1 MKQKICLIKALLFL
15 ITIFCPQ
22 AWAQSLNNT
31 IWKGTAT
38 VKIPALT
45 QYRDGQPQTFP
56 TVPSG
61 LTMTLPVEVWFL
73 TNTEFVVVMDQRA
86 LGAASTRARLQP
98 LIGSW
103 RNISYGS
110 SQNRIR
116 TGTYN
121 RSNLTFRATHRRLTS
136 SSSSYAGIRTLSGSF
151 SFPSGSRMTAQG
163 SYITSPN
170 PSGPSAPKYSGGV
183 PTFTAN
189 LSKTAR
195 RPSAE
200 VATAFSDTLGR

>member
-1 MKQKICLIKALLFL
+1 MKHKLRIPIFFCLLCLTCSFPAG
-15 ITIFCPQ
+15 
-22 AWAQSLNNT
+22 AQSLNDT
-31 IWKGTAT
+31 IWKGSAT
-38 VKIPALT
+38 VKLPVLSP
-45 QYRDGQPQTFP
+45 YRDGRLQGHPR
-56 TVPSG
+56 VPSG
-61 LTMTLPVEVWFL
+61 ITFTLPVEVWFL
-73 TNTEFVVVMDQRA
+73 TNTEFVAVMDQRA

-121 RSNLTFRATHRRLTS
+121 RSKLTFKATHRRLTS

-170 PSGPSAPKYSGGV
+170 PGGPSQPKYSGGV

-200 VATAFSDTLGR
+200 AATAFSDTLGR